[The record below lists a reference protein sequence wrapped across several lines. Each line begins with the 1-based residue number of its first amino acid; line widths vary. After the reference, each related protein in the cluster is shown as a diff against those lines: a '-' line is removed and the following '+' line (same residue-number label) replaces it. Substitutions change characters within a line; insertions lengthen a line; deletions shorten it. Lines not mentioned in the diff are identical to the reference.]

1 MSRIPQVAAAVNFEI
16 WRRKGLCL
24 AQMGAPT
31 VQTAI
36 QVIFLALAE
45 RKAADRAALV
55 VEMEQT
61 DRFMD
66 PAEEGDRTI
75 FPSLE
80 VKPLAPAATATRAL
94 SMSAS
99 RWTRAFITDEE
110 DEKCDLQ

>member
-1 MSRIPQVAAAVNFEI
+1 MSRIPQVAAAGNSEI
-16 WRRKGLCL
+16 WRIKGLRRARMEAL
-24 AQMGAPT
+24 T

-45 RKAADRAALV
+45 QKAEDGAPLVEGMEQADRF
-55 VEMEQT
+55 T
-61 DRFMD
+61 D

-75 FPSLE
+75 FPRLE
-80 VKPLAPAATATRAL
+80 RKPLATAAPATRES

-110 DEKCDLQ
+110 GSICDLQ